1 MVNFLHALF
10 YKSEDAVFDMSK
22 LIEFQTAT
30 DKRYNMA
37 LHLNET
43 ILQLTIPCVPST
55 EQKARDELFT
65 AMDENNL
72 HKDWSKVL
80 IVTNTD
86 PSDVP
91 KYYIDGTLTKNAC

>member
-1 MVNFLHALF
+1 MVYFLHAMF

-43 ILQLTIPCVPST
+43 ILQLTIACVPLT
-55 EQKARDELFT
+55 EKKARDELFT
-65 AMDENNL
+65 AMDENDL
-72 HKDWSKVL
+72 HKDWSKMLV
-80 IVTNTD
+80 VTNTD

-91 KYYIDGTLTKNAC
+91 KQYINGTLTKNSG

>member
-1 MVNFLHALF
+1 MVYFLHALF
-10 YKSEDAVFDMSK
+10 FKSEGAVVDMPK
-22 LIEFQTAT
+22 LIDFQAAT

-43 ILQLTIPCVPST
+43 ILQLTIPCVPLT
-55 EQKARDELFT
+55 EQKARNELFA
-65 AMDENNL
+65 AMDENDM

-80 IVTNTD
+80 VVTNSD

-91 KYYIDGTLTKNAC
+91 KEYIDGTLTNSAR